1 MPLQFTGCSC
11 IEFSEDNKRGALD
24 RNGCG
29 EAGFVSH
36 IPASNPVR
44 SLAFLRTHITT
55 KRTQVMKTL
64 KLSVILALA
73 SAVFGATALSAAHSP
88 RGAANGSAK
97 SAKGHC
103 DSKGGA
109 CCKKDCKK

>member
-1 MPLQFTGCSC
+1 VNPKHEWLLSGPHSEPHLFWQLCSA
-11 IEFSEDNKRGALD
+11 ID
-24 RNGCG
+24 
-29 EAGFVSH
+29 
-36 IPASNPVR
+36 I
-44 SLAFLRTHITT
+44 LACTHNN

-73 SAVFGATALSAAHSP
+73 SAVFGAAALSAAHSP
-88 RGAANGSAK
+88 RGASNQSSK

-103 DSKGGA
+103 DSKGGS

>member
-1 MPLQFTGCSC
+1 MQNWVISRQEWFQPRPRYESYLFWQPC
-11 IEFSEDNKRGALD
+11 
-24 RNGCG
+24 
-29 EAGFVSH
+29 
-36 IPASNPVR
+36 
-44 SLAFLRTHITT
+44 LAIDSVAYTHNNN

-88 RGAANGSAK
+88 RGASNESSK
-97 SAKGHC
+97 SAKGNC
-103 DSKGGA
+103 DSKGGS